1 MLGILRQ
8 LWATDNLLF
17 KPSDLFS
24 RCWGLTKY
32 SDIYP
37 VRSGSLYSSVRWIR
51 DAVLSMKTRHII
63 LQYVQ
68 RHSKDRRNI
77 LRYNMHARLLCQFV
91 VFTSAH
97 SFLETIRS
105 GLMIVQRAQSLEP
118 PLPRAARLGW
128 LWQLNWA
135 SFGYDLRCLSSYLSV
150 SPSHLT
156 SRSNSGLRSLLLV
169 KIAGL
174 SRLGGET
181 HLVFRVSREL
191 MGFIYMWELTNT
203 RFALVLP
210 ASVTFL
216 FKWSSSHR
224 IRALLIVPLGG

>member
-1 MLGILRQ
+1 MLGVNKVFRHLPCA
-8 LWATDNLLF
+8 LWQF
-17 KPSDLFS
+17 VFICVP
-24 RCWGLTKY
+24 
-32 SDIYP
+32 
-37 VRSGSLYSSVRWIR
+37 R
-51 DAVLSMKTRHII
+51 DTVLSTKTRHII

-91 VFTSAH
+91 IFTFAH

-105 GLMIVQRAQSLEP
+105 GLMVVQRTQSLEP

-135 SFGYDLRCLSSYLSV
+135 SFGCDLRCLASYLSV

-174 SRLGGET
+174 SRLGGKT

-203 RFALVLP
+203 RFGLVLP
-210 ASVTFL
+210 ASVIFL

-224 IRALLIVPLGG
+224 IRALLVVPSGGENNICESSNCFCCFVA